1 MSFGYNTLIVLLGC
15 ALLGL
20 ASGTVGAFAL
30 LRGRALI
37 ADAVGHAALPGV
49 VLAAMLVAA
58 LGGDPR
64 ALPPLLAGAL
74 IAGILGVLAVQFL
87 TRGGR
92 IREDAAIAIV
102 LSSFYALGVA
112 LLSYVQTMPQT
123 AQAGLAK
130 FILGQAAAMRAED
143 AFWAGGVALLSLLL
157 CLGLFQRLRAACFDP
172 DYARVMGLSVA
183 RTDLALLGLIVVVAV
198 AGLQAVGLV
207 LVVALLIL
215 PAATAR
221 LLTHRLPPLLLLS
234 ALLGAASGALGAG
247 ASALNPEWPTGAAV
261 VLTGAIFFTLALL
274 LAPERGLLPEA
285 LRRMRRRMSATEAHF
300 LRAAWE
306 AQEAAGAGP
315 GTAGDR
321 WTPIAALAAARG
333 WSEARAWRLAI
344 WLDVRGLVAR
354 ADRQVH
360 LTPRGAAAARRA
372 VRAHRAVEHH
382 LLGLGATDIAGA
394 DRLADLVEHGLSPD
408 MAARLLAE
416 PSSLPVSPHAL
427 GPGR

>member
-130 FILGQAAAMRAED
+130 FILGQAAAMRSED
-143 AFWAGGVALLSLLL
+143 AFWAGG
-157 CLGLFQRLRAACFDP
+157 
-172 DYARVMGLSVA
+172 
-183 RTDLALLGLIVVVAV
+183 
-198 AGLQAVGLV
+198 
-207 LVVALLIL
+207 
-215 PAATAR
+215 
-221 LLTHRLPPLLLLS
+221 
-234 ALLGAASGALGAG
+234 
-247 ASALNPEWPTGAAV
+247 
-261 VLTGAIFFTLALL
+261 
-274 LAPERGLLPEA
+274 
-285 LRRMRRRMSATEAHF
+285 
-300 LRAAWE
+300 
-306 AQEAAGAGP
+306 
-315 GTAGDR
+315 
-321 WTPIAALAAARG
+321 
-333 WSEARAWRLAI
+333 
-344 WLDVRGLVAR
+344 
-354 ADRQVH
+354 
-360 LTPRGAAAARRA
+360 
-372 VRAHRAVEHH
+372 
-382 LLGLGATDIAGA
+382 
-394 DRLADLVEHGLSPD
+394 
-408 MAARLLAE
+408 
-416 PSSLPVSPHAL
+416 
-427 GPGR
+427 